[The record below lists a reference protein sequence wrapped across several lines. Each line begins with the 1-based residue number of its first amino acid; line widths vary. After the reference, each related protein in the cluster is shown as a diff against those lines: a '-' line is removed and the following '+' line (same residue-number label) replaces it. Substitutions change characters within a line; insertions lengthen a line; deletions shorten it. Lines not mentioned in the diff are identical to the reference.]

1 MVMES
6 LIGTK
11 VWLNNDL
18 ELVKQVEQF
27 AFKNGFGWLISN
39 YNHNTS
45 QYTYKQSFKPTT
57 LKKIYALYF
66 LENKQNLKFIC
77 YKLDYKKSINYEFT
91 HKDRFDSYLNMNE
104 SYNCSKNLLL
114 KEVSIQ
120 DLLKNEN
127 NWLWS

>member
-57 LKKIYALYF
+57 LKKVYALYF
-66 LENKQNLKFIC
+66 LESNKGLKFIT
-77 YKLDYKKSINYEFT
+77 YKLNYKKSVSPEFS
-91 HKDRFDSYLNMNE
+91 HRDRFDSYLNMNE
-104 SYNCSKNLLL
+104 NYNCSKNLLL

-127 NWLWS
+127 NWLWN